1 MECNN
6 FVLCRIYNITV
17 LHSQENYIAITSK
30 HKDSIKITL
39 KKKLNAPD
47 ISFKLLEELLLRE
60 KEEALLHLHNCVNKY
75 GKTKIILNGLI

>member
-1 MECNN
+1 MEFNK
-6 FVLCRIYNITV
+6 FVLYRIYNITV
-17 LHSQENYIAITSK
+17 LHTQESYIVITSK
-30 HKDSIKITL
+30 RKDSIKNTL